1 MESVTGNAP
10 VLDGILLELGSD
22 AHSIEFE
29 IQTANIRPKGGSA
42 KL

>member
-1 MESVTGNAP
+1 MEGVTGNAP
-10 VLDGILLELGSD
+10 VLDGILLELGSG

-29 IQTANIRPKGGSA
+29 IRTANIRPKGGLP